1 MNKKVV
7 FLISLFFLFL
17 IMPLVAAED
26 NITQENSWYVKAGSI
41 DGNGSIDNP
50 FNSIG
55 SALNKANDNDTIIVG
70 GGNYNGLNNNGVEIS
85 KNNINIVGDKNTVFT
100 GLNYESFFKVSGN
113 NVSIKGITFTS
124 GTGGIVVNKDASLNI
139 IDSKFIGNNGLNGVC
154 IDNHGNLT
162 VTSSYFSNNKAIR
175 DAGCISTL
183 ENGHTTIIN
192 STFEFNN
199 AGRNGGALKINGAYV
214 DVYNSI
220 FTNNTALG
228 DDNYGGA
235 IYQWTGTTRI
245 YNSSFVNN
253 TASSCGG
260 AIYTNGKNSY
270 GILECYSCEYLNN
283 TSPEG
288 GGIYIRSTNG
298 QIKYC
303 GFVNNTNTI
312 YYENFRE
319 TMDLNDNW
327 WGNNTPSF
335 NDLIN
340 GKIAIENF
348 TTVKLNINY
357 QNKINTPISIN
368 LTWSTITS
376 KKNPIFSAT
385 GGNITG
391 NIFETNTPGK
401 YLITAIVDNEIL
413 NTTIDVVQNAFLSI
427 NDLDMYYG
435 DGSKLIAN
443 LSDNLR
449 NPIADATIFFNING
463 KIYNKTTNDEGLA
476 FLTINLAANQYLVN
490 VSYMGNSTYNPIG
503 NSGKI
508 NVKSTILANNTTLM
522 YQDGTK
528 FIGKFLNK
536 TGGLLANS
544 KVKFNINGVFYNK
557 TTDLNGIAN
566 LGINLRPGNYILT
579 AYNLVN
585 GEESGFNIT
594 VKSLINSNNL
604 TKYYLNDSK
613 YEVTVYNKDGS
624 LAINKKVEFN
634 INGVFYSRVTDSNG
648 VASLAIN
655 LRPGNYAITS
665 VFDGLAIGNN
675 IEVLP
680 TLISNNLDMKYLD
693 GSSFTVQTL
702 NGQGKPLAN
711 QNISFNVNGVVYH
724 RTTTEYGLASLKI
737 RLIPGEYIITSIWN
751 DFQVGNTIKIS

>member
-1 MNKKVV
+1 M
-7 FLISLFFLFL
+7 
-17 IMPLVAAED
+17 
-26 NITQENSWYVKAGSI
+26 
-41 DGNGSIDNP
+41 
-50 FNSIG
+50 
-55 SALNKANDNDTIIVG
+55 
-70 GGNYNGLNNNGVEIS
+70 
-85 KNNINIVGDKNTVFT
+85 
-100 GLNYESFFKVSGN
+100 
-113 NVSIKGITFTS
+113 
-124 GTGGIVVNKDASLNI
+124 
-139 IDSKFIGNNGLNGVC
+139 
-154 IDNHGNLT
+154 
-162 VTSSYFSNNKAIR
+162 
-175 DAGCISTL
+175 
-183 ENGHTTIIN
+183 
-192 STFEFNN
+192 
-199 AGRNGGALKINGAYV
+199 
-214 DVYNSI
+214 
-220 FTNNTALG
+220 
-228 DDNYGGA
+228 
-235 IYQWTGTTRI
+235 
-245 YNSSFVNN
+245 
-253 TASSCGG
+253 
-260 AIYTNGKNSY
+260 
-270 GILECYSCEYLNN
+270 EY
-283 TSPEG
+283 
-288 GGIYIRSTNG
+288 
-298 QIKYC
+298 
-303 GFVNNTNTI
+303 
-312 YYENFRE
+312 
-319 TMDLNDNW
+319 
-327 WGNNTPSF
+327 
-335 NDLIN
+335 
-340 GKIAIENF
+340 
-348 TTVKLNINY
+348 
-357 QNKINTPISIN
+357 
-368 LTWSTITS
+368 
-376 KKNPIFSAT
+376 
-385 GGNITG
+385 
-391 NIFETNTPGK
+391 
-401 YLITAIVDNEIL
+401 
-413 NTTIDVVQNAFLSI
+413 
-427 NDLDMYYG
+427 
-435 DGSKLIAN
+435 
-443 LSDNLR
+443 
-449 NPIADATIFFNING
+449 
-463 KIYNKTTNDEGLA
+463 EGLA

-634 INGVFYSRVTDSNG
+634 INGVFYSRVTDSNE

-724 RTTTEYGLASLKI
+724 RTTAEDGLASLKI

>member
-1 MNKKVV
+1 M
-7 FLISLFFLFL
+7 
-17 IMPLVAAED
+17 
-26 NITQENSWYVKAGSI
+26 
-41 DGNGSIDNP
+41 
-50 FNSIG
+50 
-55 SALNKANDNDTIIVG
+55 
-70 GGNYNGLNNNGVEIS
+70 
-85 KNNINIVGDKNTVFT
+85 
-100 GLNYESFFKVSGN
+100 
-113 NVSIKGITFTS
+113 
-124 GTGGIVVNKDASLNI
+124 
-139 IDSKFIGNNGLNGVC
+139 
-154 IDNHGNLT
+154 
-162 VTSSYFSNNKAIR
+162 
-175 DAGCISTL
+175 
-183 ENGHTTIIN
+183 
-192 STFEFNN
+192 
-199 AGRNGGALKINGAYV
+199 
-214 DVYNSI
+214 
-220 FTNNTALG
+220 
-228 DDNYGGA
+228 
-235 IYQWTGTTRI
+235 
-245 YNSSFVNN
+245 
-253 TASSCGG
+253 
-260 AIYTNGKNSY
+260 
-270 GILECYSCEYLNN
+270 EY
-283 TSPEG
+283 
-288 GGIYIRSTNG
+288 
-298 QIKYC
+298 
-303 GFVNNTNTI
+303 
-312 YYENFRE
+312 
-319 TMDLNDNW
+319 
-327 WGNNTPSF
+327 
-335 NDLIN
+335 
-340 GKIAIENF
+340 
-348 TTVKLNINY
+348 
-357 QNKINTPISIN
+357 
-368 LTWSTITS
+368 
-376 KKNPIFSAT
+376 
-385 GGNITG
+385 
-391 NIFETNTPGK
+391 
-401 YLITAIVDNEIL
+401 
-413 NTTIDVVQNAFLSI
+413 
-427 NDLDMYYG
+427 
-435 DGSKLIAN
+435 
-443 LSDNLR
+443 
-449 NPIADATIFFNING
+449 
-463 KIYNKTTNDEGLA
+463 EGLA

-724 RTTTEYGLASLKI
+724 RTTAEDGLASLKI